1 MKREIIS
8 FLIILYSSVSYSQI
22 NSEVLFSNIY
32 ISDNSGKFI
41 KRFPVNEFN
50 RLERGTNQ
58 SLVKLD
64 SIDLFFNQCIN
75 EFRKDY
81 GLDELKYDHNLS
93 EIAYCQGL
101 YILRTG
107 NVGHYND
114 RYGDTPMDR
123 TKFFGFTD
131 FQWIGEVCLRDV
143 SNMQEYPNKESVN
156 LEYTRTILDLYWTSP
171 HHREILQSTKYKR
184 FGYFNSYD
192 LETHALCNVIVLTD

>member
-22 NSEVLFSNIY
+22 NLDVLFSNIY
-32 ISDNSGKFI
+32 VSDKSDKFI
-41 KRFPVNEFN
+41 ERFPVNDLN
-50 RLERGTNQ
+50 RLERNANQ
-58 SLVKLD
+58 SLMRLD

-81 GLDELKYDHNLS
+81 GLNELKYDHNLS
-93 EIAYCQGL
+93 ELAFCQGL

-114 RYGDTPMDR
+114 RYGESPMDR
-123 TKFFGFTD
+123 AKFFGFSD
-131 FQWIGEVCLRDV
+131 FHWIGEVCLRDKR
-143 SNMQEYPNKESVN
+143 SMQEYPNKNSVN

-171 HHREILQSTKYKR
+171 HHRELLQSTKYTR

-192 LETHALCNVIVLTD
+192 TETHTLCNVIVLTD